1 MMVGFNWPLVPVSK
15 PGRLAKPVHPFL
27 EHTVASTNLLSH
39 RLASR
44 SLLLHALVPHLEV
57 QSASKRKAEG
67 SLNSAAKRRK
77 LEQIVSL
84 VAHSTT
90 TTTILGAMVSS
101 MVSHKTSTTN
111 LPIAN
116 LPVIAPSHPSGGS
129 SLAHKVASLQV
140 VANISSVSHSFP
152 PNNASGQLSS
162 LVSHQVQES
171 TSEMLPS
178 MVAHMIPLYTKPDMD
193 TSLLAH
199 RATSSFKVSLS
210 EVILSSRI
218 ATTALVASMLALSTL
233 HNLLESLPGSRKKRK
248 IASQT
253 NDCAKRQRV
262 TSPIVAQK
270 AQGQAPLLMLPYCWP
285 ILPYSPPTNNILPA
299 NKVEQT
305 KASLKRK
312 SNEATNVKESKRCR
326 FEEFNCSLTIESTK
340 HNLVD
345 EEQVPPFSSMVSHQ
359 IATNTT
365 SLEKSSMLS
374 HQTQSSQNSED
385 IFTLT
390 SHQTNNN
397 SPSEKTSML
406 VHQAGATRSKED
418 FVTMSSHQTSTNSP
432 HMSTTSLS
440 HQAKMAKE
448 ESSTIVAHRAQPTR
462 GVNISLISQISLAP
476 SALAGLSTSL
486 ASHMAPMPSSS
497 SSRYEITIS
506 CKRKELWTEN
516 KECKR
521 RRISRPA
528 LLMITYCWPM
538 AIYQSRRP
546 SQASLSLTSLG
557 RQLSIIATLAT
568 TLPITS
574 ITSLGSEMLTMSL
587 SASKKRKLEEIE
599 YFPQM
604 KRLQLDESSSKK
616 RRRSAEETSFTETKM
631 LKKDF
636 FETKMV
642 ETSLTSSPPLCLA
655 IPGLCDKPNLNLRT
669 FPTNILHLLAEEE
682 VGEEYDELE
691 DDEKLEGAEL
701 IEAEFDEE
709 ETGSFKAGSLWD
721 RTLCLSSPG
730 LCHSSTAVTPRS
742 LPPNIAHLLQ
752 EEGGGVENVN
762 EEKVE
767 EEEEKEHEDETDERT
782 LVDILGEETVEFE
795 VGELSAAPSLCLS
808 PTLCPCN
815 QVFSSR

>member
-90 TTTILGAMVSS
+90 TNTILGAMVSS

-152 PNNASGQLSS
+152 PNNTSGQLSS

-253 NDCAKRQRV
+253 NDCAKRQRA

-285 ILPYSPPTNNILPA
+285 ILPYSPPTN
-299 NKVEQT
+299 KVEQT
-305 KASLKRK
+305 KTSLKRK
-312 SNEATNVKESKRCR
+312 ANEATNVKESKRCR

-365 SLEKSSMLS
+365 SLDKSSMLS

-385 IFTLT
+385 IFTLA
-390 SHQTNNN
+390 SHQTDNN
-397 SPSEKTSML
+397 SEKTSML

-486 ASHMAPMPSSS
+486 ASHMAPKPSSS

-506 CKRKELWTEN
+506 CKRKELSTEN

-538 AIYQSRRP
+538 AIYQPRRP

-587 SASKKRKLEEIE
+587 SASKKRKLEEIMV
-599 YFPQM
+599 Q
-604 KRLQLDESSSKK
+604 Q
-616 RRRSAEETSFTETKM
+616 ETK
-631 LKKDF
+631 
-636 FETKMV
+636 V
-642 ETSLTSSPPLCLA
+642 
-655 IPGLCDKPNLNLRT
+655 
-669 FPTNILHLLAEEE
+669 
-682 VGEEYDELE
+682 
-691 DDEKLEGAEL
+691 
-701 IEAEFDEE
+701 
-709 ETGSFKAGSLWD
+709 
-721 RTLCLSSPG
+721 
-730 LCHSSTAVTPRS
+730 
-742 LPPNIAHLLQ
+742 
-752 EEGGGVENVN
+752 
-762 EEKVE
+762 
-767 EEEEKEHEDETDERT
+767 
-782 LVDILGEETVEFE
+782 
-795 VGELSAAPSLCLS
+795 
-808 PTLCPCN
+808 
-815 QVFSSR
+815 